1 MELLRRIKELSKSVR
16 TILMTAFDIDDKLFQ
31 EYCKRGIIN
40 RFVQKPIGLQALLN
54 EISDQL
60 HYYETQKHCPS

>member
-1 MELLRRIKELSKSVR
+1 
-16 TILMTAFDIDDKLFQ
+16 MTAFDIDDKLFQ